1 MVSALQWWAA
11 CISLQ
16 GRFLAIAGFG
26 NLPGDVVFFDKK
38 PDGKCKQMGATR
50 CGGIPSFIHNDRA
63 L

>member
-1 MVSALQWWAA
+1 ML
-11 CISLQ
+11 SLQ

-50 CGGIPSFIHNDRA
+50 CAGVPSLQCSRRRTS